1 MKGFEQ
7 PGISWKMQV
16 FVRSTDATFVVDL
29 QENATV
35 ADLKAAIEDKEF
47 IPAGSN
53 VYTIPMFL
61 SIDFC

>member
-1 MKGFEQ
+1 
-7 PGISWKMQV
+7 MQV